1 MQVAAAALQL
11 DVARNQRADEAVR
24 RIMQRLLA
32 TMAANEAGV
41 RAGTDVECLHDFRIA
56 VRRTRTLL
64 SQTRGVIPQRER
76 QRLSRSFNWLGD
88 ITGVARDA
96 DVYLLNFEAA
106 NNSKLV
112 NALEPFHS
120 YLQQQQQLTHKL
132 LSKSLQSVRYAQ
144 LMTAWRGYL
153 AVPVPV
159 HSRLLHAQDAAC
171 DFANWRIWHI
181 LRRVIRQGS
190 VIDADSPPQALHE
203 LRKSCKKLRY
213 LIEFF
218 QSFYPAA
225 KVGKAI
231 KVLKSLQDML
241 GKYQD
246 LQVQQR
252 MLAHFQQTTV
262 ITPVTQP
269 TLTAVDGMMR
279 KLAKRQFKVRKQFQR
294 RFAGFMATRHQ
305 QRFKRLFKPR

>member
-1 MQVAAAALQL
+1 MQDAAVALQL
-11 DVARNQRADEAVR
+11 DLAPNLRADEAVR

-32 TMAANEAGV
+32 TMAANVVGV
-41 RAGTDVECLHDFRIA
+41 HTGTDVECLHDFRIA

-88 ITGVARDA
+88 ITGVVRDV
-96 DVYLLNFEAA
+96 DVYLLNFAVA
-106 NNSKLV
+106 KNSGLAE
-112 NALEPFHS
+112 ALEPFQR
-120 YLQQQQQLTHKL
+120 YLQHQQQLAHQQL
-132 LSKSLQSVRYAQ
+132 RKSLQSARYAQ
-144 LMTAWRGYL
+144 LMTAWSGYL
-153 AVPVPV
+153 AAPVPV
-159 HSRLLHAQDAAC
+159 HSSLLHAQDTAC
-171 DFANWRIWHI
+171 DFANWRIWRM

-190 VIDADSPPQALHE
+190 AIDADSPPQALHE

-241 GKYQD
+241 GEYQD

-252 MLAHFQQTTV
+252 MLVHFQQTTV

-294 RFAGFMATRHQ
+294 HFAGFMATRHQ
-305 QRFKRLFKPR
+305 QLFKQLFKS